1 MGIPYTY
8 VGEPLVYET
17 ANTERNRLVT
27 RYTVHS
33 HLPKYVISETP
44 DLILNIHQKSR
55 IASTHY
61 FSYKKIVWVQ
71 IFYMI
76 QVILIL

>member
-1 MGIPYTY
+1 MGIPYSY

-33 HLPKYVISETP
+33 HLPENVISETP
-44 DLILNIHQKSR
+44 DLILNIHQKS
-55 IASTHY
+55 
-61 FSYKKIVWVQ
+61 
-71 IFYMI
+71 
-76 QVILIL
+76 